1 MLVKSFALSL
11 ARLKWKTIVQTSKVA
26 GKTLFGRYLLVTNV
40 TISTTL
46 SGVGD
51 ALQQQYEIVT
61 GDKPNLTWDKNRT
74 LDMSATGTVVGVICH
89 FWYNWLDQ
97 RLPGKAFKI
106 IAKKLLVDQIFFSP
120 FLIAVFFG
128 TVGVLE
134 HMSTEEVL
142 EEIKSKAWRL
152 YAAEWIVWPPAQLIN
167 FYLLP
172 TRFRVL
178 YDNTI
183 SLGYDVYTSYVK
195 HDKG

>member
-1 MLVKSFALSL
+1 MLVKSLALSL
-11 ARLKWKTIVQTSKVA
+11 ARLKWSTIVKSSKVA
-26 GKTLFGRYLLVTNV
+26 GKTMFSKYLLVTNV

-61 GDKPNLTWDKNRT
+61 GDNPNLTWDKKRT

-89 FWYNWLDQ
+89 FWYNWLDK
-97 RLPGKAFKI
+97 RFPGKAFKI
-106 IAKKLLVDQIFFSP
+106 IAKKLMVDQMCFSP

-128 TVGVLE
+128 TVGILE
-134 HMSTEEVL
+134 NMSTEEVL

-152 YAAEWIVWPPAQLIN
+152 YAAEWVVWPPAQIIN

-195 HDKG
+195 HDKS